1 MYLQAC
7 HIYGR
12 RMKVLRWSLDNLIT
26 GCPSCHRRWTE
37 NPLEFH
43 DFLEMYLGEGHMA
56 ILREKSQGHLKT
68 TKALRKEISAHYR
81 AEFRKMEEDFDYA
94 PISWN

>member
-1 MYLQAC
+1 MHLQAC

-26 GCPSCHRRWTE
+26 GCPGCHRRWTE
-37 NPLEFH
+37 NPLEFN
-43 DFLEMYLGEGHMA
+43 DFLEMYLGEGHMQL
-56 ILREKSQGHLKT
+56 LREKAQAHMKT
-68 TKALRKEISAHYR
+68 NAKLRKEISAHYR
-81 AEFRKMEEDFDYA
+81 AEFRKMEEDLDHE